1 MIWESPLS
9 NKHGPL
15 FADTCENLME
25 GHHGGPPQ
33 KLLTLLLYEAFSVT
47 ILIMSAISDQQI
59 SESERASYVTSCS
72 APANSAH
79 LFQARF

>member
-25 GHHGGPPQ
+25 GHHGGPPR
-33 KLLTLLLYEAFSVT
+33 KFLTLLLYEAFSVT
-47 ILIMSAISDQQI
+47 LWLNNEML
-59 SESERASYVTSCS
+59 SYWIGVCK
-72 APANSAH
+72 A
-79 LFQARF
+79 QEY

>member
-15 FADTCENLME
+15 FADMCENLME
-25 GHHGGPPQ
+25 GHHGGPPR

-47 ILIMSAISDQQI
+47 LHFIRETTHSNIVLIFFFEGGFLIFI
-59 SESERASYVTSCS
+59 VF
-72 APANSAH
+72 H
-79 LFQARF
+79 